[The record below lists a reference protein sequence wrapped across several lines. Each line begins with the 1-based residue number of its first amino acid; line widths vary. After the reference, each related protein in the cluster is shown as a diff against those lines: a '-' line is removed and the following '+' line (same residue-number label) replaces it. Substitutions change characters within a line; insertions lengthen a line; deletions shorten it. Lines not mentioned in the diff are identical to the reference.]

1 MMAPDKRN
9 IQKIQIISTARQGF
23 AILSV
28 TDDKGDIYELEL
40 GRQPSI
46 KAYPN
51 EENAQDIQVSLDTLV
66 ETIGKTKMPLPEWI
80 EYLFFRKNGLTS
92 PYFHLAGFGEG
103 GTFTLYNPGTIPFEK
118 QDETVP
124 AQRDFSAPIPTEI
137 ERVFEK
143 KHPSRYLAGH
153 PRLCIAG
160 MGLLVSDSYIEK
172 GPDEKPTVAGAV
184 IYNPDKLITPDMS
197 RKSIEEFVNSKR
209 GVRITLNALSQ
220 VTADCRVVWRIP
232 DNSEG
237 QEFKKRIVKPMWG
250 ETRRISIDLFDHL
263 ALPQDFP
270 RGPPNNVNYL
280 TESRNKLDAAG
291 IEYTVLRP

>member
-1 MMAPDKRN
+1 MAPDPRN
-9 IQKIQIISTARQGF
+9 IQKIQIISTARQGI
-23 AILSV
+23 AILSI

-51 EENAQDIQVSLDTLV
+51 EENAQDIQVAIDTLV
-66 ETIGKTKMPLPEWI
+66 ETIGNTKMPLPEWI
-80 EYLFFRKNGLTS
+80 EYLFFRKNGLTF
-92 PYFHLAGFGEG
+92 PYFHLARFGEG

-118 QDETVP
+118 QDATEP
-124 AQRDFSAPIPTEI
+124 AQRDYTSPISVDI
-137 ERVFEK
+137 ERVFEQRQ
-143 KHPSRYLAGH
+143 PSRCLAGH

-160 MGLLVSDSYIEK
+160 MGLLVSGSFMEK
-172 GPDEKPTVAGAV
+172 GPDGEPTIVGAV
-184 IYNPDKLITPDMS
+184 IYNPDKSIIPDMS
-197 RKSIEEFVNSKR
+197 PTSIAEFVNSKR

-237 QEFKKRIVKPMWG
+237 QEFKGRIVKPMWG
-250 ETRRISIDLFDHL
+250 KTKRISIDLLDHL
-263 ALPQDFP
+263 ALPHDFP
-270 RGPPNNVNYL
+270 SGPPNGVNYL